1 MDATETGFDCL
12 SCIRKKSFLFMFD
25 LIEGVKFLEIK
36 ILKNL
41 FNNFRLLDFWELK
54 FYLMKR
60 FVDKKSRI
68 WFRYLHRIK
77 LHLLRFDWIFLSAYT
92 EWISADRI
100 NFFEFKEARMWL
112 RWLKFPLV
120 YCRSQ
125 QLQKIALNLR
135 IFSEMFV
142 FSSNLSSLRDH
153 RL

>member
-60 FVDKKSRI
+60 FVDEKSRI

-92 EWISADRI
+92 EWISDDRI
-100 NFFEFKEARMWL
+100 NFFELKKQECDFVDWSFHWFTADHNSFKKL
-112 RWLKFPLV
+112 RSIYEYSPKCLF
-120 YCRSQ
+120 SQ
-125 QLQKIALNLR
+125 VI
-135 IFSEMFV
+135 
-142 FSSNLSSLRDH
+142 
-153 RL
+153 